1 MHQQLRQ
8 VSVPSQDGDLDY
20 ATMVAEFDAIVRAP
34 RKPLPAKHEITGINR
49 ALNRA
54 LGGGRDAMPAPSLL
68 EEFEAWATALEAA
81 TLDPKSPASA
91 PPPAKSELPAI
102 VARIAGIM
110 AGAANDDEI
119 SPPTAPSFVPDLV
132 TKTYSRLRRKS
143 GLRQSADARKMR
155 DAGRVARGEAVKH
168 PAPFHHTHTCST
180 NDNAK
185 PQTKR
190 ARRERGLAPWDDAG
204 ELPRIIAV
212 NRAVAEMG
220 IPFAW
225 SLNLGP
231 AQIQAANDNARGFL
245 DHLRRKVARYLKNEL
260 RRSASFWFV
269 LETDATGRPHLHGGL
284 VLNDNDDPAAV
295 ERALAKAGGA
305 ASSQGSKPADIR
317 PQHDPDGWAAYST
330 KRIGRTKRHL
340 RDLGD
345 LDPEDH
351 VAIWTCTSD
360 LRAAGKCI
368 HEDAR
373 LLALQPRLRPSAVPA
388 SRTAPVSLKPASG
401 AVMRDALRPTQERY
415 PHHHQFILVSVP
427 SIHHPVR
434 IDQHGPDPPSRLTT
448 VNPRATNGNDT
459 RSGSDRPPRHRH
471 LGMRCGAAPG

>member
-8 VSVPSQDGDLDY
+8 VSAPSQDGDLDY
-20 ATMVAEFDAIVRAP
+20 ATMVAELDVISRAP
-34 RKPLPAKHEITGINR
+34 RKPLSPEHEITGPGLPYWR
-49 ALNRA
+49 ARFERMRTAPARRTALN
-54 LGGGRDAMPAPSLL
+54 
-68 EEFEAWATALEAA
+68 
-81 TLDPKSPASA
+81 
-91 PPPAKSELPAI
+91 
-102 VARIAGIM
+102 ARLRKRYPDGPDGMKAD
-110 AGAANDDEI
+110 AANDDEI
-119 SPPTAPSFVPDLV
+119 SPSTAPSFVPDLV
-132 TKTYSRLRRKS
+132 KKPCSRLRRKS
-143 GLRQSADARKMR
+143 GLRQSADARNMR
-155 DAGRVARGEAVKH
+155 DAGRVTRGEAVKH
-168 PAPFHHTHTCST
+168 PAPFHHTKTT

-190 ARRERGLAPWDDAG
+190 ARRERGLASWDDAG

-212 NRAVAEMG
+212 NRAVTEMG

-269 LETDATGRPHLHGGL
+269 LETDANGRPHLHGGL

-340 RDLGD
+340 RDLGGLD
-345 LDPEDH
+345 LEDH
-351 VAIWTCTSD
+351 VTIWTCTDD
-360 LRAAGKCI
+360 LRTEGKRLHEEARQAIQEARQRPPAVPGSSHCPSNGQVGQGASDAIWPVPGSDPPLVPPVHPGLSAA
-368 HEDAR
+368 DP
-373 LLALQPRLRPSAVPA
+373 LPSATHRPA
-388 SRTAPVSLKPASG
+388 RA
-401 AVMRDALRPTQERY
+401 RPTA
-415 PHHHQFILVSVP
+415 
-427 SIHHPVR
+427 
-434 IDQHGPDPPSRLTT
+434 
-448 VNPRATNGNDT
+448 NNK
-459 RSGSDRPPRHRH
+459 
-471 LGMRCGAAPG
+471 C